1 MNDNL
6 YVRGAELATNFLFT
20 IYDRWGEKVF
30 ETTNPQEGWDGT
42 CRNKPM
48 NSAVFAYV
56 VSTTFMDGSE
66 TSLSGTI
73 TLVK

>member
-1 MNDNL
+1 
-6 YVRGAELATNFLFT
+6 RGTEFATTFLFT
-20 IYDRWGEKVF
+20 IYNRWGEKVF

-42 CRNKPM
+42 YRFKPL
-48 NSAVFAYV
+48 NTAVFAYV